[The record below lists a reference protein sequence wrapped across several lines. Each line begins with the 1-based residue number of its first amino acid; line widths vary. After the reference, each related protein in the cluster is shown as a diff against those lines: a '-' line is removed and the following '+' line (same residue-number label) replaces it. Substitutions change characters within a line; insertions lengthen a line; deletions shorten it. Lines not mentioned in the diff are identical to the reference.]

1 MRVLV
6 LSDIHSNIIALDT
19 VLKDAGSY
27 DQVWCLGDLVG
38 YGPNPNECI
47 DRVKGLAGLQCI
59 LGNHDAAALGKINVR
74 AFNYEA
80 QVSLKWLTNVLE
92 PGHKRFLERLDE
104 KKTFGNITL
113 AHGSPRN
120 PVWEYI
126 MDVRLAKQN
135 FNAFETQICLVGHT
149 HIPCLFTEDDTGE
162 VKLCFHLPGES
173 FKIKYRAIINPGSVG
188 QPRDHDPRASYLIY
202 DSDDDIWEFRRVAY
216 DYMEVR
222 ERIIRAGLPSNHALR
237 LRNGL

>member
-47 DRVKGLAGLQCI
+47 ERVRGLSGLQCI
-59 LGNHDAAALGKINVR
+59 LGNHDAAAFDKIDIR
-74 AFNYEA
+74 AFNNEA
-80 QVSLKWLTNVLE
+80 RVSLEWLKNVLE
-92 PGHKRFLERLDE
+92 PGHKRFLEGLDE
-104 KKTFGNITL
+104 KKICNNITL
-113 AHGSPRN
+113 VHGSPHN
-120 PVWEYI
+120 HVWEYI

-135 FNAFETQICLVGHT
+135 FNAFKTQICLVGHT
-149 HIPCLFTEDDTGE
+149 HIPCLFTEDETAK
-162 VKLCFHLPGES
+162 VNLCFHSPGET
-173 FKIKYRAIINPGSVG
+173 FKVEHRAIINPGSVG

-202 DSDDDIWEFRRVAY
+202 DSDEDVWEFRRVAY
-216 DYMEVR
+216 DYLEVQK
-222 ERIIRAGLPSNHALR
+222 RIMKARLPSNHALR
-237 LRNGL
+237 LINGL